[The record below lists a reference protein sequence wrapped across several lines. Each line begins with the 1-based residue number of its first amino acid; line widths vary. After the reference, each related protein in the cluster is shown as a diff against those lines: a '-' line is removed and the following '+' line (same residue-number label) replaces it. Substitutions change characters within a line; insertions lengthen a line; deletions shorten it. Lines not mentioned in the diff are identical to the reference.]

1 MLATAIAAA
10 ECAQVGEGY
19 DHDDGLLSPVFSVSR
34 VALAS
39 KFDSAPL
46 FVGHEGAL
54 VPAKQCPHSAQRKE
68 LEDPHA
74 RVDASRQR
82 ETDLEDARVAV
93 EAELEDVHRTAADAP
108 TFLESEL
115 EQEHAAPRKNANAQR
130 SSRAASGASRA
141 GSRVIFCAEKQYCR
155 TPLKARAGARAETVG
170 CGGSCGAREDGGWI
184 SGVGGAV
191 SAL

>member
-54 VPAKQCPHSAQRKE
+54 VPAKQ
-68 LEDPHA
+68 
-74 RVDASRQR
+74 
-82 ETDLEDARVAV
+82 
-93 EAELEDVHRTAADAP
+93 
-108 TFLESEL
+108 
-115 EQEHAAPRKNANAQR
+115 
-130 SSRAASGASRA
+130 
-141 GSRVIFCAEKQYCR
+141 
-155 TPLKARAGARAETVG
+155 
-170 CGGSCGAREDGGWI
+170 
-184 SGVGGAV
+184 
-191 SAL
+191 